1 MSQQSISLPE
11 KYYPIQLGE
20 LKLNITLVGCG
31 GTGSFVALHL
41 ARLAYHVRERH
52 NRHINITFIDPDIV
66 ESKNIGRQN
75 FCPAEI
81 GQRKAYALAWRY
93 GRAFGLPISY
103 QIKKFDHSDLI
114 VKNEAQILIGCVD
127 NNHARTDM
135 HKAMQAQ
142 VNGKTWWLDCGNDE
156 HDGQVLI
163 GNDAKTINPVISDL
177 GFCSRLPL
185 PTVQHP
191 ELLNLLP
198 ELIAPEPE
206 SCADLA
212 IREAQSLMINQMVAA
227 HAANYLAR
235 LILSRDLNMM
245 ATYFSLT
252 SGSARSIYITKG

>member
-1 MSQQSISLPE
+1 MNLLSLPE
-11 KYYPIQLGE
+11 KKYPIQLGE
-20 LKLNITLVGCG
+20 LKLSITLVGCG
-31 GTGSFVALHL
+31 GTGSFVAQHL
-41 ARLAYHVRERH
+41 ARLAYHIRERH
-52 NRHINITFIDPDIV
+52 SRHIKITFIDPDIV

-103 QIKKFDHSDLI
+103 QIKKFDRSDLI
-114 VKNEAQILIGCVD
+114 VKNESQILIGCVD
-127 NNHARTDM
+127 NNHARTDI
-135 HKAMQAQ
+135 HKAMQGQASD
-142 VNGKTWWLDCGNDE
+142 KAWWLDCGNDE
-156 HDGQVLI
+156 YDGQVLI
-163 GNDAKTINPVISDL
+163 GNDADLTNPVISDL

-212 IREAQSLMINQMVAA
+212 IQETQSLMINQMVAA
-227 HAANYLAR
+227 HAASFLSR
-235 LILSRDLNMM
+235 LIISRDLDMM
-245 ATYFSLT
+245 ATYFTLRTGKSWST
-252 SGSARSIYITKG
+252 YIAK